1 MIPKSVKRFPAF
13 AKPASA
19 GEARSEKVMLK
30 LEDEAF
36 LSGQNQP

>member
-19 GEARSEKVMLK
+19 GVGRSEKIMLNK
-30 LEDEAF
+30 KKPGDGRARA
-36 LSGQNQP
+36 